1 MFMPP
6 DTKPIPPCRQNK
18 PVRPI
23 QCSLH
28 RHHSLPLIGL
38 FNLPGANRTQIPPI
52 LSIPGLP
59 PPMPVQTFGMGI
71 GSNPNLSRQSRRL
84 YIGSITTDVNEQNL
98 ADFFNEKMTEMNI
111 GTGGPGNPVLAV
123 QCNYEKS
130 YAFVEVRMGA
140 ALRYCSCS
148 NIFTVPLCRRCYSC
162 HGVRWYHFHQRT
174 PQDPST

>member
-1 MFMPP
+1 MLQ
-6 DTKPIPPCRQNK
+6 DTKLIPPCKRNK
-18 PVRPI
+18 PVCPASWI
-23 QCSLH
+23 SHQH
-28 RHHSLPLIGL
+28 YPTFLIGL

-130 YAFVEVRMGA
+130 YAFVEVGVEGV
-140 ALRYCSCS
+140 SS
-148 NIFTVPLCRRCYSC
+148 IVPFL
-162 HGVRWYHFHQRT
+162 T
-174 PQDPST
+174 IL

>member
-1 MFMPP
+1 MRKRKASGWDVHAPGYEAYSAMQAKQTGMF
-6 DTKPIPPCRQNK
+6 C
-18 PVRPI
+18 PVSVTSQLLTI
-23 QCSLH
+23 S
-28 RHHSLPLIGL
+28 IGL

-130 YAFVEVRMGA
+130 YAFVEVCTEEVAHPLPR
-140 ALRYCSCS
+140 S
-148 NIFTVPLCRRCYSC
+148 NISTVSVC
-162 HGVRWYHFHQRT
+162 
-174 PQDPST
+174 

>member
-1 MFMPP
+1 MLR
-6 DTKPIPPCRQNK
+6 DTKPIPPCKQNK
-18 PVRPI
+18 LVCPVS
-23 QCSLH
+23 C
-28 RHHSLPLIGL
+28 LPFQGRSSFSIGL

-130 YAFVEVRMGA
+130 YAFVEVGA
-140 ALRYCSCS
+140 KEVSPIVSVL
-148 NIFTVPLCRRCYSC
+148 I
-162 HGVRWYHFHQRT
+162 T
-174 PQDPST
+174 P

>member
-1 MFMPP
+1 MSTPR
-6 DTKPIPPCRQNK
+6 DTKHIPPCRRNR
-18 PVRPI
+18 PVCPTLCLAHRRRS
-23 QCSLH
+23 SLF
-28 RHHSLPLIGL
+28 LTGL

-84 YIGSITTDVNEQNL
+84 YIGSITTEVNEQNL

-130 YAFVEVRMGA
+130 YAFVEVWVEEVPSA
-140 ALRYCSCS
+140 AL
-148 NIFTVPLCRRCYSC
+148 ILT
-162 HGVRWYHFHQRT
+162 T
-174 PQDPST
+174 I

>member
-1 MFMPP
+1 MHR
-6 DTKPIPPCRQNK
+6 DTKPILPCKQNK
-18 PVRPI
+18 PVCPVSYLLCRRR
-23 QCSLH
+23 S
-28 RHHSLPLIGL
+28 SFSIGL

-130 YAFVEVRMGA
+130 YAFVEVGA
-140 ALRYCSCS
+140 KEVSP
-148 NIFTVPLCRRCYSC
+148 IVPILI
-162 HGVRWYHFHQRT
+162 T
-174 PQDPST
+174 L

>member
-1 MFMPP
+1 MAGTSTLQDM
-6 DTKPIPPCRQNK
+6 KPIPPCKQSK
-18 PVRPI
+18 PVCPVSYVLD
-23 QCSLH
+23 QH
-28 RHHSLPLIGL
+28 RSSFSIGL

-130 YAFVEVRMGA
+130 YAFVEVS
-140 ALRYCSCS
+140 LEE
-148 NIFTVPLCRRCYSC
+148 VPDITLIL
-162 HGVRWYHFHQRT
+162 T
-174 PQDPST
+174 TL

>member
-1 MFMPP
+1 MSTLR
-6 DTKPIPPCRQNK
+6 DTKPILLCKRNKLVRTVPCVSYQPR
-18 PVRPI
+18 
-23 QCSLH
+23 S
-28 RHHSLPLIGL
+28 SFSIGL

-98 ADFFNEKMTEMNI
+98 AEFFNEKMTEMNI

-130 YAFVEVRMGA
+130 YAFVEVGW
-140 ALRYCSCS
+140 
-148 NIFTVPLCRRCYSC
+148 RRHYLLLP
-162 HGVRWYHFHQRT
+162 F
-174 PQDPST
+174 